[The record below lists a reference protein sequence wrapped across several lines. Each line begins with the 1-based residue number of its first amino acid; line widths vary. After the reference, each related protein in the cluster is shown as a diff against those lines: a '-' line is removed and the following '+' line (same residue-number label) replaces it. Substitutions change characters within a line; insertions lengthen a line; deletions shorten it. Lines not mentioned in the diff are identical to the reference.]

1 MKKIIAIFA
10 FVLITAAFAEAQQ
23 ASAALAKTLEARE
36 KAAWDAF
43 GKGDGKFFDSFLTK
57 DALVVSEWGMTAKA
71 QAVKDITAKPCEI
84 KSYKFNNFKATS
96 LNATTAV
103 VSYEAEQDATCG
115 GQPAPKKVYAS
126 SVYVKVG
133 KTWMGAFHQEST
145 AMEMPP
151 AKP

>member
-1 MKKIIAIFA
+1 MKRIIAIFA
-10 FVLITAAFAEAQQ
+10 FVLLAAFAVSAQT
-23 ASAALAKTLEARE
+23 ALEKTLMARE

-43 GKGDGKFFDSFLTK
+43 GKGDGKFFDKFLTK
-57 DALVVSEWGMTAKA
+57 DALLVSEWGMAAKA
-71 QAVKDITAKPCEI
+71 QAVKDINTKPCEI

-115 GQPAPKKVYAS
+115 GQPAPKKLYAS

-133 KTWMGAFHQEST
+133 KTWYGAFHQESM
-145 AMEMPP
+145 AMEMPTP
-151 AKP
+151 NP